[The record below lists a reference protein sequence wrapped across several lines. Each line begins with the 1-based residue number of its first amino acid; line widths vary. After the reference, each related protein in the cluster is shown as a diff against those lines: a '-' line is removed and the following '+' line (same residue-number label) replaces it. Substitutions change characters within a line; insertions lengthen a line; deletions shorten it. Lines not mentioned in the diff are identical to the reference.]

1 MLNIILII
9 LIVAVA
15 GVGIYFYLKPNKEQ
29 VVEEEQEE
37 IYKFEPILEYVKES
51 FNNILKT
58 NLHEVKVSKEEYEK
72 RLKNKTKIRTALK
85 MCAYGDKDSKAY
97 IKDLIKDM
105 LINDYKLDDEKIER
119 IIPFEEITSLTVQDK
134 FDILLYLYKKQYDK
148 DALIEIFKKYGLDRV
163 RNENGNSCYFVTAE
177 EIHDIYRK
185 EKKVLYFEDKIN
197 ILVQRV
203 YQSYKGFSVIDEIR
217 DMNIDGVSGGVS
229 GIPAEMFNNLMIK
242 EGTPTNYESI
252 WIFFK
257 GKTVHLRFLSFKNEN
272 DLKRVCKNIYKYNSP
287 GQLSESNG
295 YKVNEM
301 KDGSR
306 VVVARPPFCES
317 WVFFVRKL
325 DNIKEVTI
333 EELLV
338 DENKEIPI
346 TAIKY
351 FLKGHRRIAVTG
363 QQGTGKTTFI
373 MSAVKFIDSRLTLRL
388 QEMAFELHL
397 RKLYPLRNI
406 VSFRETPTIS
416 GQEGLDLQKK
426 TDGAVNILGEIA
438 QAPVASW
445 MIQMGQVASLFTIF
459 THHAITTRSLIE
471 WTRNALLQC
480 GGFTN
485 EFVAEKQAVEG
496 INFDIHLSI
505 TPEGHRYL
513 ERITEVVPVEEE
525 YSQDYLNATTHEE
538 RMAKFMQTME
548 QYFTRVTNRKTF
560 ETRDIVVWK
569 DAKYEFAHPI
579 SQKSIAAI
587 ESKLSKE
594 DLEGFRKFLKEWE
607 GDNEH

>member
-1 MLNIILII
+1 MVNVIIIILILAATVI
-9 LIVAVA
+9 
-15 GVGIYFYLKPNKEQ
+15 GIYVYLKPNQEQ
-29 VVEEEQEE
+29 VIQEE
-37 IYKFEPILEYVKES
+37 KEEVYKFDVILEYVKQS

-58 NLHEVKVSKEEYEK
+58 NLHEVKISKEEYEK

-85 MCAYGDKDSKAY
+85 MCAYGDKDSKSY
-97 IKDLIKDM
+97 IKDFIKDM
-105 LINDYKLDDEKIER
+105 LVNDYKINDEIIEHV
-119 IIPFEEITSLTVQDK
+119 IPFENTAELTVQDK
-134 FDILLYLYKKQYDK
+134 FDILIYLYKKQYGK
-148 DALIEIFKKYGLDRV
+148 DALVELFKKYDLDRL
-163 RNENGNSCYFVTAE
+163 RNENGNTSYFVTSE
-177 EIHDIYRK
+177 EIHEIYRK

-229 GIPAEMFNNLMIK
+229 GVPAEMFNNLMIK
-242 EGTPTNYESI
+242 EGTPTNYESV

-257 GKTVHLRFLSFKNEN
+257 GKTIHLRFLSFKSEN

-306 VVVARPPFCES
+306 IVVARPPFCES

-325 DNIKEVTI
+325 DNIKEVAI
-333 EELLV
+333 EELLI
-338 DENKEIPI
+338 DEGKEKPI
-346 TAIKY
+346 NTIKY
-351 FLKGHRRIAVTG
+351 LLKGHRRIAVTG
-363 QQGTGKTTFI
+363 QQGTGKTTFL
-373 MSAVKFIDSRLTLRL
+373 MSIIKFIDKRLTLRL

-397 RKLYPLRNI
+397 RKIDPTRNI

-426 TDGAVNILGEIA
+426 TDGAVNILGEVA

-445 MIQMGQVASLFTIF
+445 MIQTGQTASLFTLF

-496 INFDIHLSI
+496 INFDIHLNI

-525 YSQDYLNATTHEE
+525 YSREYLNATTHEE

-560 ETRDIVVWK
+560 ETRDIVVWRNG
-569 DAKYEFAHPI
+569 KYEFANQI
-579 SQKSIAAI
+579 SEKSILEI
-587 ESKLSKE
+587 ESKLSKK
-594 DLEGFRKFLKEWE
+594 DLLAFRNFLREWE
-607 GDNEH
+607 A

>member
-1 MLNIILII
+1 MTNVILII
-9 LIVAVA
+9 LILAA
-15 GVGIYFYLKPNKEQ
+15 TGIGIYVYLKPNQEQ
-29 VVEEEQEE
+29 VIQEE
-37 IYKFEPILEYVKES
+37 KEEVYKFDVILEYVKQS

-58 NLHEVKVSKEEYEK
+58 NLHEVKISKEEYEK

-85 MCAYGDKDSKAY
+85 MCAYGDKDSKSY
-97 IKDLIKDM
+97 IKDFIKDM
-105 LINDYKLDDEKIER
+105 LVNDYKINDEIIEH
-119 IIPFEEITSLTVQDK
+119 IIPFENTAELTVQDK
-134 FDILLYLYKKQYDK
+134 FDILIYLYKKQYGK
-148 DALIEIFKKYGLDRV
+148 DALVELFKKYDLDRL
-163 RNENGNSCYFVTAE
+163 RNENGNTSYFVTSE
-177 EIHDIYRK
+177 EIHEIYRK

-229 GIPAEMFNNLMIK
+229 GVPAEMFNNLMIK
-242 EGTPTNYESI
+242 EGTPTNYESV

-257 GKTVHLRFLSFKNEN
+257 GKTIHLRFLSFKSEN

-306 VVVARPPFCES
+306 IVVARPPFCES

-325 DNIKEVTI
+325 DNIKEVAI
-333 EELLV
+333 EELLI
-338 DENKEIPI
+338 DEGKEKPI
-346 TAIKY
+346 NTIKY
-351 FLKGHRRIAVTG
+351 LLKGHRRIAVTG
-363 QQGTGKTTFI
+363 QQGTGKTTFL
-373 MSAVKFIDSRLTLRL
+373 MSIIKFIDKRLTLRL

-397 RKLYPLRNI
+397 RKIDPTRNI

-426 TDGAVNILGEIA
+426 TDGAVNILGEVA

-445 MIQMGQVASLFTIF
+445 MIQTGQTASLFTLF

-485 EFVAEKQAVEG
+485 EFVEEKQAVEG
-496 INFDIHLSI
+496 INFDIHLNT

-525 YSQDYLNATTHEE
+525 YSREYLNAATHEE

-560 ETRDIVVWK
+560 ETRDIVVWRNG
-569 DAKYEFAHPI
+569 KYEFANQI
-579 SQKSIAAI
+579 SEKSILEI
-587 ESKLSKE
+587 ESKLSKK
-594 DLEGFRKFLKEWE
+594 DLLAFRNFLREWE
-607 GDNEH
+607 A